1 MSHVTVEL
9 LEVEGGALRVQ
20 LTTDHPLGH
29 REREAFERIVDACR
43 DYERCHPSALCDD
56 IDDAIA
62 ELGGEE
68 NICAG

>member
-1 MSHVTVEL
+1 MSHVTVERL
-9 LEVEGGALRVQ
+9 TVAGGSLRVE
-20 LTTDHPLGH
+20 LTTDHALGH
-29 REREAFERIVDACR
+29 RERVSLERIIDACQ
-43 DYERCHPSALCDD
+43 DYARLHPSPPHDD

>member
-9 LEVEGGALRVQ
+9 LEVEGGSLRLQ
-20 LTTDHPLGH
+20 LTTDHALGH
-29 REREAFERIVDACR
+29 REREAFDRIVDACKT
-43 DYERCHPSALCDD
+43 YATCHPSSECDD
-56 IDDAIA
+56 IDEALA

>member
-9 LEVEGGALRVQ
+9 LDVDGGCLRIQ
-20 LTTDHPLGH
+20 LTTDHALGH
-29 REREAFERIVDACR
+29 RERAAFERIVDACQ
-43 DYERCHPSALCDD
+43 DYSRTHQSSAYDD
-56 IDDAIA
+56 MDEALA